1 MGKQNDAF
9 TAYLGRAEV
18 LADLYNGC
26 LYQGEEVVQAGNLC
40 EVQQFYQQRLSE
52 RVKRPTARRRE
63 RDAIRAFWNEKS
75 YVLLA
80 AEAQNQPHLTMPFRC
95 MEYDLAEYARQLRY
109 IRLKSEGKL
118 KTGVE
123 YLSKMGRKDHLT
135 PIVTIVLYHGMEP
148 WDAPKK
154 LSEMM
159 ELEEIDPILK
169 QMVQEYQ
176 IYVFSLEELQE
187 EYFQT
192 NLRELIGLMKRRSSK
207 TKYCRKHADRISRMD
222 VATYDMICVMLNLKE
237 LQDKKEKYLKNG
249 KGSIDMCKAMEE
261 WAEELREEGKSAGIK
276 EGELRGMQ
284 KAKESM
290 LKLVAKMSENGDT
303 EYIARLLEPEVFE
316 QMAAKYGMKA

>member
-40 EVQQFYQQRLSE
+40 EVQQFYQQGLSE

-63 RDAIRAFWNEKS
+63 RDAIRAFWNEKN

-192 NLRELIGLMKRRSSK
+192 NLRELIRLMKRRSSK
-207 TKYCRKHADRISRMD
+207 TKIQEYCRKHADRISRMD

-237 LQDKKEKYLKNG
+237 LQDKKEKYLENGKESIDIKRWKNG
-249 KGSIDMCKAMEE
+249 Q
-261 WAEELREEGKSAGIK
+261 R
-276 EGELRGMQ
+276 
-284 KAKESM
+284 
-290 LKLVAKMSENGDT
+290 N
-303 EYIARLLEPEVFE
+303 
-316 QMAAKYGMKA
+316 

>member
-123 YLSKMGRKDHLT
+123 YLSKMGRNDHLT
-135 PIVTIVLYHGMEP
+135 PIVTIVLYHGTEP

-159 ELEEIDPILK
+159 ELEEIDLILK

-176 IYVFSLEELQE
+176 IYVFSV
-187 EYFQT
+187 
-192 NLRELIGLMKRRSSK
+192 G
-207 TKYCRKHADRISRMD
+207 RIAGGIFPDKSARTD
-222 VATYDMICVMLNLKE
+222 WFDETAQQ
-237 LQDKKEKYLKNG
+237 QDKNSGILQKTCRSDQQNG
-249 KGSIDMCKAMEE
+249 RSDLRYDLRDVKSERTTGQERKISGKRKG
-261 WAEELREEGKSAGIK
+261 
-276 EGELRGMQ
+276 
-284 KAKESM
+284 
-290 LKLVAKMSENGDT
+290 V
-303 EYIARLLEPEVFE
+303 Y
-316 QMAAKYGMKA
+316 

>member
-26 LYQGEEVVQAGNLC
+26 LYQGEEVVKAGNLC

-80 AEAQNQPHLTMPFRC
+80 AEAQNQPHLAMPFRC

-109 IRLKSEGKL
+109 IRLKSEGKI

-123 YLSKMGRKDHLT
+123 YLSKMGRNDHLT
-135 PIVTIVLYHGMEP
+135 PIVTIVLYHGTEP

-207 TKYCRKHADRISRMD
+207 TEIQEYCRKHADRISRMD
-222 VATYDMICVMLNLKE
+222 VATYDMIWKTERSVLICAKRW
-237 LQDKKEKYLKNG
+237 KNG
-249 KGSIDMCKAMEE
+249 Q
-261 WAEELREEGKSAGIK
+261 R
-276 EGELRGMQ
+276 
-284 KAKESM
+284 
-290 LKLVAKMSENGDT
+290 N
-303 EYIARLLEPEVFE
+303 
-316 QMAAKYGMKA
+316 

>member
-26 LYQGEEVVQAGNLC
+26 LYQGEEVVRAGNLC
-40 EVQQFYQQRLSE
+40 EVQQFYQQGLSE

-80 AEAQNQPHLTMPFRC
+80 AEAQNQPHLAMPFRC

-123 YLSKMGRKDHLT
+123 YL
-135 PIVTIVLYHGMEP
+135 
-148 WDAPKK
+148 
-154 LSEMM
+154 
-159 ELEEIDPILK
+159 
-169 QMVQEYQ
+169 
-176 IYVFSLEELQE
+176 
-187 EYFQT
+187 
-192 NLRELIGLMKRRSSK
+192 N
-207 TKYCRKHADRISRMD
+207 RISRMD

-237 LQDKKEKYLKNG
+237 LQDKKEKYLENG
-249 KGSIDMCKAMEE
+249 KECIDMCKAMEE
-261 WAEELREEGKSAGIK
+261 WAEELREEGKSAGMK
-276 EGELRGMQ
+276 EGEQRGM
-284 KAKESM
+284 KNTM
-290 LKLVAKMSENGDT
+290 KLIAKMSENGDT
-303 EYIARLLEPEVFE
+303 EYIARLLEILGWGWFNLQQRSTPFVGLGRELIP
-316 QMAAKYGMKA
+316 AGPGR

>member
-40 EVQQFYQQRLSE
+40 EVQQFYQQGLSE

-63 RDAIRAFWNEKS
+63 RDAIRAFWNEKN

-192 NLRELIGLMKRRSSK
+192 NLRELIRLMKRRSSK
-207 TKYCRKHADRISRMD
+207 TKIQEYCRKHADRISRMD

-237 LQDKKEKYLKNG
+237 LQDKKEKYLENG
-249 KGSIDMCKAMEE
+249 KESIDKAMEE

-284 KAKESM
+284 KAKEST

-303 EYIARLLEPEVFE
+303 EYIARLMEPEVYRR
-316 QMAAKYGMKA
+316 MMDKYGME

>member
-26 LYQGEEVVQAGNLC
+26 LYQGEEVVKVGNLC
-40 EVQQFYQQRLSE
+40 EVQQFYQQGLSE

-109 IRLKSEGKL
+109 IRLKREGKL

-135 PIVTIVLYHGMEP
+135 PIVTIVLYHGTEP

-159 ELEEIDPILK
+159 ELEEIDLILK

-176 IYVFSLEELQE
+176 IYVFQLEELQE

-207 TKYCRKHADRISRMD
+207 TEIQEYCRKHADRISRMD
-222 VATYDMICVMLNLKE
+222 VATYDMICVMLNV
-237 LQDKKEKYLKNG
+237 D
-249 KGSIDMCKAMEE
+249 
-261 WAEELREEGKSAGIK
+261 
-276 EGELRGMQ
+276 
-284 KAKESM
+284 
-290 LKLVAKMSENGDT
+290 V
-303 EYIARLLEPEVFE
+303 
-316 QMAAKYGMKA
+316 

>member
-26 LYQGEEVVQAGNLC
+26 LYQGEKVVQAGNLC
-40 EVQQFYQQRLSE
+40 EVQQFYQQGLSE

-95 MEYDLAEYARQLRY
+95 
-109 IRLKSEGKL
+109 IRLKREGKL

-123 YLSKMGRKDHLT
+123 YL
-135 PIVTIVLYHGMEP
+135 
-148 WDAPKK
+148 
-154 LSEMM
+154 
-159 ELEEIDPILK
+159 
-169 QMVQEYQ
+169 
-176 IYVFSLEELQE
+176 
-187 EYFQT
+187 
-192 NLRELIGLMKRRSSK
+192 N
-207 TKYCRKHADRISRMD
+207 RISRMD

-276 EGELRGMQ
+276 EGMKEGEPRGMQ

-303 EYIARLLEPEVFE
+303 DYIARLMEPEVYRR
-316 QMAAKYGMKA
+316 MMDKYGME

>member
-9 TAYLGRAEV
+9 TAYLSRAEV

-40 EVQQFYQQRLSE
+40 EVQQFYQQGLSE

-123 YLSKMGRKDHLT
+123 YL
-135 PIVTIVLYHGMEP
+135 
-148 WDAPKK
+148 
-154 LSEMM
+154 
-159 ELEEIDPILK
+159 
-169 QMVQEYQ
+169 
-176 IYVFSLEELQE
+176 
-187 EYFQT
+187 
-192 NLRELIGLMKRRSSK
+192 N
-207 TKYCRKHADRISRMD
+207 RISRMD

-276 EGELRGMQ
+276 EGMKEGMKEGELRGMQ

-303 EYIARLLEPEVFE
+303 EYIARLLEPEVYRR
-316 QMAAKYGMKA
+316 MMDKYGME